1 MHDTIKAFYYLMTY
15 PPPKLCQNTY
25 QHNIMSMSVN
35 DKSFGLYYLSI
46 YLVIFYDLLDEYT
59 FTQVHVCTPTANGWV
74 SLESQGKQTGGCE
87 QEVIWA
93 GLSQSTIHKPWTC
106 TQNMMN
112 RGPMNAVLLCVAGK
126 SGLWFAV
133 MRNTTG
139 SLSHGSGMKRV
150 AQGCV

>member
-59 FTQVHVCTPTANGWV
+59 FTQVHVCTPRLLQRLAVKTLDDIAVETVDHFAANT
-74 SLESQGKQTGGCE
+74 LDNLTE
-87 QEVIWA
+87 
-93 GLSQSTIHKPWTC
+93 
-106 TQNMMN
+106 N
-112 RGPMNAVLLCVAGK
+112 
-126 SGLWFAV
+126 
-133 MRNTTG
+133 
-139 SLSHGSGMKRV
+139 
-150 AQGCV
+150 